1 MLKNLR
7 ETRGL
12 SLKIVASALNI
23 GISTLSEYESNKTE
37 PSLSRFISLLDFY
50 NVDPYMLLI
59 KNEEYI
65 NITNY
70 SPSSKAKV
78 IAIDKLENAKFNQIH

>member
-23 GISTLSEYESNKTE
+23 GISTLSEYENNKTE

-50 NVDPYMLLI
+50 NVDPYML
-59 KNEEYI
+59 
-65 NITNY
+65 
-70 SPSSKAKV
+70 
-78 IAIDKLENAKFNQIH
+78 